1 MPDIRLQNPNSN
13 TNINQDSEY
22 NIIKKIESL
31 VKDINNRLART
42 TNFAIIVYLVK
53 NKRQKMLFRSLI
65 EKIKT
70 DYNNKEEVIFINS
83 YTKKPFETEKK
94 LVSSIYNSIKR
105 NKSFNMKEIK
115 GEKYIQL
122 NLEETLKYLEKM
134 HNKYKNEE
142 YDVSSISSAKSPR
155 KLSFENDKKDK
166 KLLGN
171 KTSKKRQKKKFPK
184 QMRTDSVDSFNS
196 FDLDKDEKSLS
207 TYKYL
212 KDNLKPKT
220 NEINNKKKVNYKK
233 NKSKE
238 KEIENVFDKDLPF
251 HTENFDEKNLAEIYQ
266 NEIANSLNSVEESK
280 NIINSYK
287 KKLENLQTKL
297 EERDKALE
305 EYKKVKNK
313 LIKEKNDLKVI
324 SQVLEL
330 KYEYVQN
337 AKNSKYLGDIF
348 EQTKKNLKLYKSL
361 IDSKIKNFKSGLKD
375 GLSLKNKVIKKE
387 GEIVKDSDSIN
398 FDDNINVNDKKNL
411 LGMNEY
417 MVKKD
422 YCCLL
427 NKIKT
432 ECIMENGNNDYH
444 EENIIEFGNMIGN
457 KMNELLEKIKGQ
469 K

>member
-1 MPDIRLQNPNSN
+1 
-13 TNINQDSEY
+13 
-22 NIIKKIESL
+22 
-31 VKDINNRLART
+31 
-42 TNFAIIVYLVK
+42 
-53 NKRQKMLFRSLI
+53 
-65 EKIKT
+65 
-70 DYNNKEEVIFINS
+70 
-83 YTKKPFETEKK
+83 
-94 LVSSIYNSIKR
+94 
-105 NKSFNMKEIK
+105 
-115 GEKYIQL
+115 
-122 NLEETLKYLEKM
+122 M

-171 KTSKKRQKKKFPK
+171 KTSRKRQKKKFPK

-220 NEINNKKKVNYKK
+220 NEINNKKKVNNKK

-280 NIINSYK
+280 NIINSYI

-330 KYEYVQN
+330 KYEYAQN

-398 FDDNINVNDKKNL
+398 FDDNINVNDNKKL
-411 LGMNEY
+411 VGMNEY